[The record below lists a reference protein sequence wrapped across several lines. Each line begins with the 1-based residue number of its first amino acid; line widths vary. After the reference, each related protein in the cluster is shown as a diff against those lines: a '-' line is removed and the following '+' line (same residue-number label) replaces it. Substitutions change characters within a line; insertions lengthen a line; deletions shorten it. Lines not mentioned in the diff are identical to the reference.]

1 MNYVELVLD
10 DDNKLIETKRLPGEN
25 DVGMVAWKVSLN
37 TPEYPTGQS
46 GSNLENKKSQ
56 TRHTS
61 FLFVCFFFFQV
72 EKS

>member
-46 GSNLENKKSQ
+46 GSNLENKKVSN
-56 TRHTS
+56 TS
-61 FLFVCFFFFQV
+61 HLVFICLFFF
-72 EKS
+72 SR